1 MLVQI
6 ITETWHGKSGMEY
19 DTYSE
24 TLDRGQKR
32 KQKKKKNVK
41 IIEVLVDAKGV

>member
-32 KQKKKKNVK
+32 KQKKKSVK

>member
-32 KQKKKKNVK
+32 KQKKNVK